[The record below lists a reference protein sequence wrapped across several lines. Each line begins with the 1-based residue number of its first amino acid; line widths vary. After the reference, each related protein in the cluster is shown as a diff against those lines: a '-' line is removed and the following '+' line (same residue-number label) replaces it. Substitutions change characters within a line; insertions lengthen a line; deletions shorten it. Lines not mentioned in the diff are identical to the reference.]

1 MWVLHI
7 DDDEDDLEFFS
18 TAFRHF
24 DPVIQYRGVRSL
36 EDALAIFNSE
46 DCLIPDIIFLDI
58 NMPRHSGFDCYAI
71 FKNDARFLNTRFIFL
86 STSIDKREIPA
97 GVAFMEKQ
105 NSIKDYVAMLRNH
118 LPSLTSSSFTAL
130 NVQPPTGRSVYESII
145 IALKP
150 PSQSPLSNELS
161 AIQLT

>member
-1 MWVLHI
+1 MWVLQI

-18 TAFRHF
+18 TAVRLF

-36 EDALAIFNSE
+36 DDALAIFGAE
-46 DCLIPDIIFLDI
+46 DCLIPDVIFLDI
-58 NMPRHSGFDCYAI
+58 NMPRHSGFDCHAI
-71 FKNDARFLNTRFIFL
+71 FKNDARFVNTRFIFL

-105 NSIKDYVAMLRNH
+105 NSIKGYVAMLRNH
-118 LPSLTSSSFTAL
+118 LPSLTSSGFTAIDA
-130 NVQPPTGRSVYESII
+130 QPPSGRSLYESIVI
-145 IALKP
+145 SLKP
-150 PSQSPLSNELS
+150 SSQSPLSNELS